1 MKKTFLTL
9 TTAATVATLVPTNS
23 ADAAA
28 ELRTDIYTTS
38 TYSAPV
44 QTSTYSAPV
53 QASTYSA
60 PVQASTYS
68 APTNTYHASVAQT
81 STSNNTFNTYNTYN
95 TNNTTSNISNNAVT
109 ESTRVVQKAPTSV
122 AVNNDVASVALSIAA
137 GKSYVYGANSATAVD
152 CSSFAQQVLAAMGKS
167 IPRTTYAQAAAGTQ
181 VSAPQP
187 GDLVF
192 FNNYSH
198 VGVYIGGG
206 QMVDALN
213 PSAGIGQRSVS
224 FISGSVDGYYR
235 F

>member
-1 MKKTFLTL
+1 MKKTLLTL
-9 TTAATVATLVPTNS
+9 TTAATVATLAPTNS

-28 ELRTDIYTTS
+28 ELRTDISITS

-44 QTSTYSAPV
+44 QTSTYSAP
-53 QASTYSA
+53 
-60 PVQASTYS
+60 
-68 APTNTYHASVAQT
+68 TNTYHAPVAQT
-81 STSNNTFNTYNTYN
+81 STVNNTFNTSN
-95 TNNTTSNISNNAVT
+95 TNNTISNISTNAVT

-137 GKSYVYGANSATAVD
+137 GKSYVYGANSASAVD

-181 VSAPQP
+181 VSNPQP

-213 PSAGIGQRSVS
+213 PSAGIGQRAVS
-224 FISGSVDGYYR
+224 YISGSVDGYYR

>member
-1 MKKTFLTL
+1 MKKTALTL
-9 TTAATVATLVPTNS
+9 TTLATLSTLGTAQ

-28 ELRTDIYTTS
+28 HGRTD
-38 TYSAPV
+38 
-44 QTSTYSAPV
+44 
-53 QASTYSA
+53 
-60 PVQASTYS
+60 
-68 APTNTYHASVAQT
+68 VAQT
-81 STSNNTFNTYNTYN
+81 SSSVSSIDSSAYDYTYNNDGSYTYTYN
-95 TNNTTSNISNNAVT
+95 YD
-109 ESTRVVQKAPTSV
+109 APTSV
-122 AVNNDVASVALSIAA
+122 VTQTATQTATQTVAQTAAPVVSQTSTTSEVKKAPATTAVSGNVASVALSVAA
-137 GKSYVYGANSATAVD
+137 GKSYVYGANSASAVD

-167 IPRTTYAQAAAGTQ
+167 IPRTTYAQAAVGTQ

-213 PSAGIGQRSVS
+213 PSEGIGQRSVS
-224 FISGSVDGYYR
+224 YVSGHVDGYYR

>member
-1 MKKTFLTL
+1 MKKTLLTL
-9 TTAATVATLVPTNS
+9 TTAATVATLAPTNS

-28 ELRTDIYTTS
+28 ELRTDISTTS

-44 QTSTYSAPV
+44 QTSTYSAP
-53 QASTYSA
+53 
-60 PVQASTYS
+60 
-68 APTNTYHASVAQT
+68 TNTYHAPVAQT
-81 STSNNTFNTYNTYN
+81 STVNNTFNTNN
-95 TNNTTSNISNNAVT
+95 TNNTISNISTNAVT

-137 GKSYVYGANSATAVD
+137 GKSYVYGANSASAVD

-181 VSAPQP
+181 VSNPQP

-213 PSAGIGQRSVS
+213 PSAGIGQRAVS
-224 FISGSVDGYYR
+224 YISGSVDGYYR

>member
-1 MKKTFLTL
+1 MKKTLLTL
-9 TTAATVATLVPTNS
+9 TTAATVATLAPTNS

-28 ELRTDIYTTS
+28 ELRTDISTTS

-44 QTSTYSAPV
+44 QTSTYSAP
-53 QASTYSA
+53 
-60 PVQASTYS
+60 
-68 APTNTYHASVAQT
+68 TNTYQAPVAQT
-81 STSNNTFNTYNTYN
+81 STVNNTFNTNN
-95 TNNTTSNISNNAVT
+95 TNNTISNISTNAVT

-137 GKSYVYGANSATAVD
+137 GKSYVYGANSASAVD

-181 VSAPQP
+181 VSNPQP

-213 PSAGIGQRSVS
+213 PSAGIGQRAVS
-224 FISGSVDGYYR
+224 YISGSVDGYYR

>member
-1 MKKTFLTL
+1 MKKTALTL
-9 TTAATVATLVPTNS
+9 TTLATLSTLGTAQ

-28 ELRTDIYTTS
+28 HGRTD
-38 TYSAPV
+38 
-44 QTSTYSAPV
+44 
-53 QASTYSA
+53 
-60 PVQASTYS
+60 
-68 APTNTYHASVAQT
+68 VAQT
-81 STSNNTFNTYNTYN
+81 SSSVSSIDSSAYDYTYNNDGSYTYTYN
-95 TNNTTSNISNNAVT
+95 YD
-109 ESTRVVQKAPTSV
+109 APTSV
-122 AVNNDVASVALSIAA
+122 VAQAAPVVSRTSTTTEVKKAPATTAVSGNVASVALSVAA
-137 GKSYVYGANSATAVD
+137 GKSYVYGANSASAVD

-213 PSAGIGQRSVS
+213 PSEGIGQRAVS
-224 FISGSVDGYYR
+224 YVSGHVDGYYR

>member
-1 MKKTFLTL
+1 MKKTLLTL
-9 TTAATVATLVPTNS
+9 TTAATVATLAPTNS

-28 ELRTDIYTTS
+28 ELRTDISTTS

-44 QTSTYSAPV
+44 QTSTYSAP
-53 QASTYSA
+53 
-60 PVQASTYS
+60 
-68 APTNTYHASVAQT
+68 TNTYHAPVAQT
-81 STSNNTFNTYNTYN
+81 STVNNTFNTSN
-95 TNNTTSNISNNAVT
+95 TNNTISNISTNAVT

-137 GKSYVYGANSATAVD
+137 GKSYVYGANSASAVD

-181 VSAPQP
+181 VSNPQP

-213 PSAGIGQRSVS
+213 PSAGIGQRAVS
-224 FISGSVDGYYR
+224 YISGSVDGYYR

>member
-1 MKKTFLTL
+1 MKKTALTL
-9 TTAATVATLVPTNS
+9 TTLATLSTLGTAQ

-28 ELRTDIYTTS
+28 HGRTD
-38 TYSAPV
+38 
-44 QTSTYSAPV
+44 
-53 QASTYSA
+53 
-60 PVQASTYS
+60 
-68 APTNTYHASVAQT
+68 VAQT
-81 STSNNTFNTYNTYN
+81 SSSVSSIDSSAYDYTYNNDGSYTYTYN
-95 TNNTTSNISNNAVT
+95 YD
-109 ESTRVVQKAPTSV
+109 APTSV
-122 AVNNDVASVALSIAA
+122 VAQTATQVAPVVSQTSTTTEVKKAPATTAVSGNVASVALSVAA
-137 GKSYVYGANSATAVD
+137 GKSYVYGANSASAVD

-206 QMVDALN
+206 QMIDALN
-213 PSAGIGQRSVS
+213 PSEGIGQRAVS
-224 FISGSVDGYYR
+224 YVSGHVDGYYR

>member
-1 MKKTFLTL
+1 MKKTALTL
-9 TTAATVATLVPTNS
+9 TTLATLSTLGTAQ

-28 ELRTDIYTTS
+28 YGRTDVT
-38 TYSAPV
+38 
-44 QTSTYSAPV
+44 QTSSSVSSIDSSA
-53 QASTYSA
+53 YD
-60 PVQASTYS
+60 Y
-68 APTNTYHASVAQT
+68 
-81 STSNNTFNTYNTYN
+81 TYNNDGSYTYTYN
-95 TNNTTSNISNNAVT
+95 
-109 ESTRVVQKAPTSV
+109 APTSV
-122 AVNNDVASVALSIAA
+122 VAQTATQAAPVVSQTSTTTEVKKAPATTAVSGNVASVALSVAA
-137 GKSYVYGANSATAVD
+137 GKSYVYGANSASAVD

-213 PSAGIGQRSVS
+213 PSEGVGQRAVS
-224 FISGSVDGYYR
+224 YVSGHVDGYYR

>member
-1 MKKTFLTL
+1 MKKTALTL
-9 TTAATVATLVPTNS
+9 TTLATLSTLGTAQ

-28 ELRTDIYTTS
+28 HGRTDVT
-38 TYSAPV
+38 
-44 QTSTYSAPV
+44 QTSSSVSSIDSSA
-53 QASTYSA
+53 YD
-60 PVQASTYS
+60 Y
-68 APTNTYHASVAQT
+68 
-81 STSNNTFNTYNTYN
+81 TYNNDGSYTYTYN
-95 TNNTTSNISNNAVT
+95 
-109 ESTRVVQKAPTSV
+109 APTSV
-122 AVNNDVASVALSIAA
+122 VAQAATQAAPVVSQTSTTTEVKKAPATTAVSGNVASVALSVAA
-137 GKSYVYGANSATAVD
+137 GKSYVYGANSASAVD

-213 PSAGIGQRSVS
+213 PSEGVGQRAVS
-224 FISGSVDGYYR
+224 YVSGHVDGYYR

>member
-1 MKKTFLTL
+1 MKKTLLTL
-9 TTAATVATLVPTNS
+9 TTAATVATLAPTNS

-28 ELRTDIYTTS
+28 ELRTDVSTTS

-44 QTSTYSAPV
+44 QTSTYSAP
-53 QASTYSA
+53 
-60 PVQASTYS
+60 
-68 APTNTYHASVAQT
+68 TNTYHAPVAQT
-81 STSNNTFNTYNTYN
+81 STVNNTFNTNN
-95 TNNTTSNISNNAVT
+95 TNNTISNISTNAVT

-137 GKSYVYGANSATAVD
+137 GKSYVYGANSASAVD

-181 VSAPQP
+181 VSNPQP

-213 PSAGIGQRSVS
+213 PSAGIGQRAVS
-224 FISGSVDGYYR
+224 YISGSVDGYYR

>member
-1 MKKTFLTL
+1 MKKTALTL
-9 TTAATVATLVPTNS
+9 TTLATLSTLGTAQ

-28 ELRTDIYTTS
+28 HGRTD
-38 TYSAPV
+38 
-44 QTSTYSAPV
+44 
-53 QASTYSA
+53 
-60 PVQASTYS
+60 
-68 APTNTYHASVAQT
+68 VAQT
-81 STSNNTFNTYNTYN
+81 SSSVSSIDSSAYDYTYNNDGSYTY
-95 TNNTTSNISNNAVT
+95 SYD
-109 ESTRVVQKAPTSV
+109 APTSV
-122 AVNNDVASVALSIAA
+122 VAQTATQAAPVVSQTSTTTEVKKAPATTAVSGNVASVALSVAA
-137 GKSYVYGANSATAVD
+137 GKSYVYGANSASAVD

-167 IPRTTYAQAAAGTQ
+167 IPRTTYSQAAAGTQ

-213 PSAGIGQRSVS
+213 PSEGVGQRAVS
-224 FISGSVDGYYR
+224 YVSGHVDGYYR

>member
-1 MKKTFLTL
+1 MKKTALTL
-9 TTAATVATLVPTNS
+9 TTLATLSTLGTAQ

-28 ELRTDIYTTS
+28 HGRTDVTQTSSSVSSIDSSAYDYTYNNDGSYTS
-38 TYSAPV
+38 TY
-44 QTSTYSAPV
+44 
-53 QASTYSA
+53 
-60 PVQASTYS
+60 
-68 APTNTYHASVAQT
+68 N
-81 STSNNTFNTYNTYN
+81 
-95 TNNTTSNISNNAVT
+95 
-109 ESTRVVQKAPTSV
+109 APTSV
-122 AVNNDVASVALSIAA
+122 VAQTATQTAPVVSQTSTTTEVKKAPATTAVSGNVASVALSVAA
-137 GKSYVYGANSATAVD
+137 GKSYVYGANSASAVD

-167 IPRTTYAQAAAGTQ
+167 IPRTTYAQAAVGTQ

-213 PSAGIGQRSVS
+213 PSEGVGQRAVS
-224 FISGSVDGYYR
+224 YVSGHVDGYYR

>member
-1 MKKTFLTL
+1 MKKTALTL
-9 TTAATVATLVPTNS
+9 TTLATLSTLGTAQ

-28 ELRTDIYTTS
+28 YGRTDVT
-38 TYSAPV
+38 
-44 QTSTYSAPV
+44 QTSSSVSSIDSSA
-53 QASTYSA
+53 YD
-60 PVQASTYS
+60 Y
-68 APTNTYHASVAQT
+68 
-81 STSNNTFNTYNTYN
+81 TYNNDGSYTYTYN
-95 TNNTTSNISNNAVT
+95 
-109 ESTRVVQKAPTSV
+109 APTSV
-122 AVNNDVASVALSIAA
+122 VAQTATQAAPVVSQTSTTTEVKKAPATTAVSGNVASVALSVAA
-137 GKSYVYGANSATAVD
+137 GKSYVYGANSASAVD
-152 CSSFAQQVLAAMGKS
+152 CSSFTQQVLAAMGKS

-213 PSAGIGQRSVS
+213 PSEGVGQRAVS
-224 FISGSVDGYYR
+224 YVSGHVDGYYR

>member
-44 QTSTYSAPV
+44 Q
-53 QASTYSA
+53 
-60 PVQASTYS
+60 ASTYS

-81 STSNNTFNTYNTYN
+81 STSNNTFNTYN

-213 PSAGIGQRSVS
+213 PSAGVGQRSVS

>member
-1 MKKTFLTL
+1 MKKTALTL
-9 TTAATVATLVPTNS
+9 TTLATLSTLGTAQ

-28 ELRTDIYTTS
+28 YGRTD
-38 TYSAPV
+38 
-44 QTSTYSAPV
+44 
-53 QASTYSA
+53 
-60 PVQASTYS
+60 
-68 APTNTYHASVAQT
+68 VAQT
-81 STSNNTFNTYNTYN
+81 SSSVSSIDSSAYDYTYNNDGSYTYTYN
-95 TNNTTSNISNNAVT
+95 YD
-109 ESTRVVQKAPTSV
+109 APTSV
-122 AVNNDVASVALSIAA
+122 VAQTATQAAPVVSQTSTTTEVKKAPATTAVSGNVASVALSVAA
-137 GKSYVYGANSATAVD
+137 GKSYVYGANSASAVD
-152 CSSFAQQVLAAMGKS
+152 CSSFTQQVLAAMGKS

-213 PSAGIGQRSVS
+213 PSEGVGQRAVS
-224 FISGSVDGYYR
+224 YVSGHVDGYYR

>member
-1 MKKTFLTL
+1 MKKTALTL
-9 TTAATVATLVPTNS
+9 TTLATLSTLGTAQ

-28 ELRTDIYTTS
+28 HGRTD
-38 TYSAPV
+38 
-44 QTSTYSAPV
+44 
-53 QASTYSA
+53 
-60 PVQASTYS
+60 
-68 APTNTYHASVAQT
+68 VAQT
-81 STSNNTFNTYNTYN
+81 SSSVSSIDSSAYDYTYNNDGSYTYTYN
-95 TNNTTSNISNNAVT
+95 
-109 ESTRVVQKAPTSV
+109 APTSV
-122 AVNNDVASVALSIAA
+122 VAQTATQTAPVVSQTSTTTEVKKAPATTAVSGNVASVALSVAA
-137 GKSYVYGANSATAVD
+137 GKSYVYGANSASAVD

-213 PSAGIGQRSVS
+213 PSEGIGQRAVS
-224 FISGSVDGYYR
+224 YVSGHVDGYYR

>member
-28 ELRTDIYTTS
+28 ELRTDISTTS

-44 QTSTYSAPV
+44 QTSTYSA
-53 QASTYSA
+53 S
-60 PVQASTYS
+60 
-68 APTNTYHASVAQT
+68 TNTYHAPVAQT
-81 STSNNTFNTYNTYN
+81 STSNNTFNTYNT
-95 TNNTTSNISNNAVT
+95 NNTTSNISNNPVT

>member
-1 MKKTFLTL
+1 MKKSLLTL
-9 TTAATVATLVPTNS
+9 STAATIATLVPANS

-28 ELRTDIYTTS
+28 ELRTDISTASTQSYQAPVTQTTNTTSYTTTS
-38 TYSAPV
+38 TSFTTNAPV
-44 QTSTYSAPV
+44 
-53 QASTYSA
+53 
-60 PVQASTYS
+60 
-68 APTNTYHASVAQT
+68 ASVQNEA
-81 STSNNTFNTYNTYN
+81 
-95 TNNTTSNISNNAVT
+95 TTATVQNEATTTATI
-109 ESTRVVQKAPTSV
+109 QKAPTSV

-137 GKSYVYGANSATAVD
+137 GKSYVFGANSASAVD

-167 IPRTTYAQAAAGTQ
+167 VPRTTYAQAAAGTQ
-181 VSAPQP
+181 VSNPQP

-224 FISGSVDGYYR
+224 FISGHVDGYYR

>member
-1 MKKTFLTL
+1 MEELNIMKKSLLTL
-9 TTAATVATLVPTNS
+9 STAATIATLVPTNS

-28 ELRTDIYTTS
+28 ELRTDISTASTQSYQAPVTQTTNTTS
-38 TYSAPV
+38 YS
-44 QTSTYSAPV
+44 S
-53 QASTYSA
+53 
-60 PVQASTYS
+60 
-68 APTNTYHASVAQT
+68 T
-81 STSNNTFNTYNTYN
+81 STSFNTNAPVASVQN
-95 TNNTTSNISNNAVT
+95 EATTTAT
-109 ESTRVVQKAPTSV
+109 VQKAPTSV

-137 GKSYVYGANSATAVD
+137 GKSYVFGANSTSAVD

-167 IPRTTYAQAAAGTQ
+167 VPRTTYAQAAAGTQ
-181 VSAPQP
+181 VSNPQP

-224 FISGSVDGYYR
+224 FISGHVDGYYR

>member
-1 MKKTFLTL
+1 MKKTALTL
-9 TTAATVATLVPTNS
+9 TTLATLSTLGTAQ

-28 ELRTDIYTTS
+28 HGRTD
-38 TYSAPV
+38 
-44 QTSTYSAPV
+44 
-53 QASTYSA
+53 
-60 PVQASTYS
+60 
-68 APTNTYHASVAQT
+68 VAQT
-81 STSNNTFNTYNTYN
+81 SSSVSSIDSSAYDYTYNNDGSYTYTYN
-95 TNNTTSNISNNAVT
+95 
-109 ESTRVVQKAPTSV
+109 APTSV
-122 AVNNDVASVALSIAA
+122 VAQTATQAAPVVSQTSTTTEVKKAPATTAVSGNVASVALSVAA
-137 GKSYVYGANSATAVD
+137 GKSYVYGANSASAVD

-213 PSAGIGQRSVS
+213 PSEGVGQRAVS
-224 FISGSVDGYYR
+224 YVSGHVDGYYR

>member
-1 MKKTFLTL
+1 MKKTLLTL
-9 TTAATVATLVPTNS
+9 TTAATVATLAPTNS

-28 ELRTDIYTTS
+28 ELRTDISTTS

-44 QTSTYSAPV
+44 QTSTYSAP
-53 QASTYSA
+53 
-60 PVQASTYS
+60 
-68 APTNTYHASVAQT
+68 TNTYHAPVAQT
-81 STSNNTFNTYNTYN
+81 STVNNTFNTNN
-95 TNNTTSNISNNAVT
+95 TNNTISNISTNAVT
-109 ESTRVVQKAPTSV
+109 ESTRVVQKVPTSV

-137 GKSYVYGANSATAVD
+137 GKSYVYGANSASAVD

-181 VSAPQP
+181 VSNPQP

-213 PSAGIGQRSVS
+213 PSAGIGQRAVS
-224 FISGSVDGYYR
+224 YISGSVDGYYR

>member
-1 MKKTFLTL
+1 MKKTALTL
-9 TTAATVATLVPTNS
+9 TTLATLSTLGTAQ

-28 ELRTDIYTTS
+28 HGRTD
-38 TYSAPV
+38 
-44 QTSTYSAPV
+44 
-53 QASTYSA
+53 
-60 PVQASTYS
+60 
-68 APTNTYHASVAQT
+68 VAQT
-81 STSNNTFNTYNTYN
+81 SSSVSSIDSSAYDYTYNNDGSYTYTYN
-95 TNNTTSNISNNAVT
+95 YD
-109 ESTRVVQKAPTSV
+109 APTSV
-122 AVNNDVASVALSIAA
+122 VAQTATQVAPVVSQTSTTTEVKKAPATTAVSGNVASVALSVAA
-137 GKSYVYGANSATAVD
+137 GKSYVYGANSASAVD

-167 IPRTTYAQAAAGTQ
+167 IPRTTYAQAAVGTQ

-213 PSAGIGQRSVS
+213 PSEGIGQRSVS
-224 FISGSVDGYYR
+224 YVSGHVDGYYR

>member
-1 MKKTFLTL
+1 MKKTALTL
-9 TTAATVATLVPTNS
+9 TTLATLSTLGTAQ

-28 ELRTDIYTTS
+28 YGRTD
-38 TYSAPV
+38 
-44 QTSTYSAPV
+44 
-53 QASTYSA
+53 
-60 PVQASTYS
+60 
-68 APTNTYHASVAQT
+68 VAQT
-81 STSNNTFNTYNTYN
+81 SSSVSSIDSSAYDYTYNNDGSYTYTYN
-95 TNNTTSNISNNAVT
+95 
-109 ESTRVVQKAPTSV
+109 APTSV
-122 AVNNDVASVALSIAA
+122 VAQTATQAAPVVSQTSTTTEVKKAPATTAVSGNVASVALSVAA
-137 GKSYVYGANSATAVD
+137 GKSYVYGANSASAVD

-213 PSAGIGQRSVS
+213 PSEGVGQRAVS
-224 FISGSVDGYYR
+224 YVSGHVDGYYR

>member
-1 MKKTFLTL
+1 MKKSLLTL

-28 ELRTDIYTTS
+28 QLRTDVQPT
-38 TYSAPV
+38 TYSA
-44 QTSTYSAPV
+44 QSQNTYQAPV
-53 QASTYSA
+53 VNVSNYS
-60 PVQASTYS
+60 VNNINVS
-68 APTNTYHASVAQT
+68 NVA
-81 STSNNTFNTYNTYN
+81 NE
-95 TNNTTSNISNNAVT
+95 TTSANAT
-109 ESTRVVQKAPTSV
+109 NEAPAVQKAPTSV

-137 GKSYVYGANSATAVD
+137 GKSYVFGANSSSAVD

-167 IPRTTYAQAAAGTQ
+167 IPRTTYAQAAAGTP
-181 VSAPQP
+181 VSNPQP

-213 PSAGIGQRSVS
+213 PSAGVGQRAVS
-224 FISGSVDGYYR
+224 YISGHVDGYYR

>member
-28 ELRTDIYTTS
+28 ELRTDISTTS

-53 QASTYSA
+53 QTSTYSA
-60 PVQASTYS
+60 S
-68 APTNTYHASVAQT
+68 TNTYHAPVAQT
-81 STSNNTFNTYNTYN
+81 STSNNTFNTYNTN
-95 TNNTTSNISNNAVT
+95 ITTSNISNNAVT

>member
-1 MKKTFLTL
+1 MKKTLLTL
-9 TTAATVATLVPTNS
+9 TTAATMATLVPTNS

-28 ELRTDIYTTS
+28 ELRTDVASTTYTS
-38 TYSAPV
+38 
-44 QTSTYSAPV
+44 YSAPV
-53 QASTYSA
+53 QAPTYTA
-60 PVQASTYS
+60 P
-68 APTNTYHASVAQT
+68 VAQT
-81 STSNNTFNTYNTYN
+81 STQAPVANNTFNTYNTVAN
-95 TNNTTSNISNNAVT
+95 VSNNVETAERT
-109 ESTRVVQKAPTSV
+109 APAVQKAPTSV
-122 AVNNDVASVALSIAA
+122 AVNNNVASVALSIAA

-181 VSAPQP
+181 VSNPQP
-187 GDLVF
+187 GDLVY
-192 FNNYSH
+192 FNNFSH

>member
-1 MKKTFLTL
+1 MKKTALTL
-9 TTAATVATLVPTNS
+9 TTLATLSTLGTAQ

-28 ELRTDIYTTS
+28 HGRTD
-38 TYSAPV
+38 
-44 QTSTYSAPV
+44 
-53 QASTYSA
+53 
-60 PVQASTYS
+60 
-68 APTNTYHASVAQT
+68 VAQT
-81 STSNNTFNTYNTYN
+81 SSSVSSIDSSAYDYTYNNDGSYTYTYN
-95 TNNTTSNISNNAVT
+95 
-109 ESTRVVQKAPTSV
+109 APTSV
-122 AVNNDVASVALSIAA
+122 VAQAATQAAPVVSQTSTTTEVKKAPATTAVSGNVASVALSVAA
-137 GKSYVYGANSATAVD
+137 GKSYVYGANSASAVD

-213 PSAGIGQRSVS
+213 PSEGVGQRAVS
-224 FISGSVDGYYR
+224 YVSGHVDGYYR

>member
-1 MKKTFLTL
+1 MKKTALTL
-9 TTAATVATLVPTNS
+9 TTLATLSTLGTAQ

-28 ELRTDIYTTS
+28 YGRTDVT
-38 TYSAPV
+38 
-44 QTSTYSAPV
+44 QTSSSVSSIDSSA
-53 QASTYSA
+53 YD
-60 PVQASTYS
+60 Y
-68 APTNTYHASVAQT
+68 
-81 STSNNTFNTYNTYN
+81 TYNNDGSYTYTYN
-95 TNNTTSNISNNAVT
+95 
-109 ESTRVVQKAPTSV
+109 APTSV
-122 AVNNDVASVALSIAA
+122 VAQTATQAAPVVSQTSTTTEVKKAPATTAVSGNVASVALSVAA
-137 GKSYVYGANSATAVD
+137 GKSYVYGANSASAVD

-167 IPRTTYAQAAAGTQ
+167 IPRTTYAQAAVGTQ

-213 PSAGIGQRSVS
+213 PSEGVGQRAVS
-224 FISGSVDGYYR
+224 YVSGHVDGYYR

>member
-1 MKKTFLTL
+1 MKKTLLTL
-9 TTAATVATLVPTNS
+9 TTAATVATLAPTNS

-28 ELRTDIYTTS
+28 ELRTDVSTTS

-44 QTSTYSAPV
+44 QTSTYSAP
-53 QASTYSA
+53 
-60 PVQASTYS
+60 
-68 APTNTYHASVAQT
+68 TNTYHAPVAQT
-81 STSNNTFNTYNTYN
+81 STVNNTFNTNN
-95 TNNTTSNISNNAVT
+95 TNNTNNTISNISTNAVT

-137 GKSYVYGANSATAVD
+137 GKSYVYGANSASAVD

-181 VSAPQP
+181 VSNPQP

-213 PSAGIGQRSVS
+213 PSAGIGQRAVS
-224 FISGSVDGYYR
+224 YISGSVDGYYR

>member
-28 ELRTDIYTTS
+28 ELRTDISTTS

-53 QASTYSA
+53 QTSTYSA
-60 PVQASTYS
+60 S
-68 APTNTYHASVAQT
+68 TNTYHAPVAQT
-81 STSNNTFNTYNTYN
+81 STSNNTFNTYNT
-95 TNNTTSNISNNAVT
+95 NNTTSNISNNPVT

>member
-1 MKKTFLTL
+1 MKKTALTL
-9 TTAATVATLVPTNS
+9 TTLATLSTLGTAQ

-28 ELRTDIYTTS
+28 HGRTD
-38 TYSAPV
+38 
-44 QTSTYSAPV
+44 
-53 QASTYSA
+53 
-60 PVQASTYS
+60 
-68 APTNTYHASVAQT
+68 VAQT
-81 STSNNTFNTYNTYN
+81 SSSVSSIDSSAYDYTYNNDGSYTYTYN
-95 TNNTTSNISNNAVT
+95 AS
-109 ESTRVVQKAPTSV
+109 TSV
-122 AVNNDVASVALSIAA
+122 VAQTATQTAPVVSQTSTTTEVKQAPATTAVSGNVASVALSVAA
-137 GKSYVYGANSATAVD
+137 GKSYVYGANSASAVD

-213 PSAGIGQRSVS
+213 PSEGIGQRAVS
-224 FISGSVDGYYR
+224 YVSGHVDGYYR

>member
-1 MKKTFLTL
+1 MKKTALTL
-9 TTAATVATLVPTNS
+9 TTLATLSTLGTAQ

-28 ELRTDIYTTS
+28 QGRTDVT
-38 TYSAPV
+38 
-44 QTSTYSAPV
+44 QTSSSVSSIDSSA
-53 QASTYSA
+53 YD
-60 PVQASTYS
+60 Y
-68 APTNTYHASVAQT
+68 
-81 STSNNTFNTYNTYN
+81 TYNNDGSYTYTYN
-95 TNNTTSNISNNAVT
+95 
-109 ESTRVVQKAPTSV
+109 APTSV
-122 AVNNDVASVALSIAA
+122 VAQTATQAAPVVSQTSTTTEVKKAPATTAVSGNVASVALSVAA
-137 GKSYVYGANSATAVD
+137 GKSYVYGANSASAVD
-152 CSSFAQQVLAAMGKS
+152 CSSFTQQVLAAMGKS

-213 PSAGIGQRSVS
+213 PSEGVGQRAVS
-224 FISGSVDGYYR
+224 YVSGHVDGYYR